1 MKKTIILGNGFD
13 LDLGFPTSYKN
24 FIESTSFAS
33 NLWSGMHLAYGIG
46 PHPSNLFRYIQS
58 KAAEDPSLAYSFLS
72 AISGY
77 NGIIL
82 CLKRF
87 FPN

>member
-24 FIESTSFAS
+24 FIESTTFTS
-33 NLWSGMHLAYGIG
+33 NLCGMHLAYGIG

-58 KAAEDPSLAYSFLS
+58 KAAEDPRWTDIEKLLSEYSKKGDLNRKGGSF
-72 AISGY
+72 
-77 NGIIL
+77 
-82 CLKRF
+82 
-87 FPN
+87 

>member
-24 FIESTSFAS
+24 FIESTSFTS

-58 KAAEDPSLAYSFLS
+58 KAAEDPRWTDIEKL
-72 AISGY
+72 
-77 NGIIL
+77 
-82 CLKRF
+82 
-87 FPN
+87 